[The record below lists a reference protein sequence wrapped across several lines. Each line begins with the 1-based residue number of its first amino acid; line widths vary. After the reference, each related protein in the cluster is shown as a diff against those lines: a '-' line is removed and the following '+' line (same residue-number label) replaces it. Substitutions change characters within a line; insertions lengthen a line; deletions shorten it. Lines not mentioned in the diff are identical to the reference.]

1 MNTSGVMIAYIEWLQ
16 VRRWQFILTGQ
27 AGRLASQAPA
37 PPPGRGWPAPHKY
50 RERRRKTREPLP
62 IQDADQPPYGR
73 LDQIKVEETVMN
85 PLKRIRRF
93 TAVLA
98 GLAGA
103 LVAFGATPAFAM
115 HVPPPGDTTSPVGT
129 TTPPVEVHTVVV
141 GGMPGW
147 QIALIAVVA
156 ALLAAT
162 AAVLLDR
169 ARSARRKAIA
179 ATA

>member
-1 MNTSGVMIAYIEWLQ
+1 
-16 VRRWQFILTGQ
+16 
-27 AGRLASQAPA
+27 
-37 PPPGRGWPAPHKY
+37 
-50 RERRRKTREPLP
+50 
-62 IQDADQPPYGR
+62 
-73 LDQIKVEETVMN
+73 MN

-93 TAVLA
+93 AAVLA

-103 LVAFGATPAFAM
+103 LLAFGATPAFAM
-115 HVPPPGDTTSPVGT
+115 HEPPPGTGSGITTSPVGT

-141 GGMPGW
+141 GGTPGW

-162 AAVLLDR
+162 VAVLADR
-169 ARSARRKAIA
+169 TRNARRKAIT